1 MIALLIPLFLYL
13 LVQAFV
19 LAMLLQAFSKADE
32 KQLKKQDWPMVSVLV
47 AARNE
52 ESHISDCLASLARL
66 DYPADR
72 IEFLIGNDQ
81 SEDKTAELVQ
91 VFCAKDSRFKL
102 FSIET
107 DLGSARKKAN
117 VLAHLAYAAQGDFF
131 FITDADIEV
140 PATWVQSMLPH
151 FTEELGCVSA
161 TTVMSGKSTFA
172 RMQNL
177 DWLYFMG
184 ILFSF
189 DRIGL
194 GATAVGNNMAVRK
207 EAYWATGGYEN
218 LPFSI
223 TEDFLLY
230 KAIKQA
236 GWKAMHLCE
245 KANTNLSEPAPDWST
260 LMQQRKRWLTGGQGL
275 PWYWKL
281 LLLVFGSFQP
291 FLILGLIFIPEPT
304 AFLWFTRFVVQSF
317 VLSISGILVGQKSS
331 FFRFVQYEVYSFA
344 LSLLT
349 PLYFFLPGQKK
360 WKGRDF
366 ETTHYA

>member
-1 MIALLIPLFLYL
+1 MIALLLPLLLYL
-13 LVQAFV
+13 VVQAFV

-32 KQLKKQDWPMVSVLV
+32 KKAKKEDWPMVSVLV

-52 ESHISDCLASLARL
+52 ESHINDCLASLARL

-81 SEDKTAELVQ
+81 SEDRTAELIQ
-91 VFCAKDSRFKL
+91 SFCSKDSRFKL
-102 FSIET
+102 LQIESE
-107 DLGSARKKAN
+107 LGSARKKAN
-117 VLAHLAYAAQGDFF
+117 VLAQLAHIAQGDYF

-140 PATWVQSMLPH
+140 PDTWIVSMLPQ
-151 FTEELGCVSA
+151 FTPELGCVSA
-161 TTVMSGKSTFA
+161 TTVISGKSYFA
-172 RMQNL
+172 RMQHL

-184 ILFSF
+184 ILFAF
-189 DRIGL
+189 DRVGL

-236 GWKAMHLCE
+236 GWKAIHLCE
-245 KANTNLSEPAPDWST
+245 AANTNVSEPAPDWST

-281 LLLVFGSFQP
+281 LLVVFGSFQP
-291 FLILGLIFIPEPT
+291 FLILGLIFIPEIT
-304 AFLWFTRFVVQSF
+304 VYFWFTRFLVQSF
-317 VLSISGILVGQKSS
+317 ALSILSILTGQKNS
-331 FFRFVQYEVYSFA
+331 FLRFVQYELYSIV
-344 LSLLT
+344 LSLFT
-349 PLYFFLPGQKK
+349 PVYFLLPGKK
-360 WKGRDF
+360 IWKGRDF